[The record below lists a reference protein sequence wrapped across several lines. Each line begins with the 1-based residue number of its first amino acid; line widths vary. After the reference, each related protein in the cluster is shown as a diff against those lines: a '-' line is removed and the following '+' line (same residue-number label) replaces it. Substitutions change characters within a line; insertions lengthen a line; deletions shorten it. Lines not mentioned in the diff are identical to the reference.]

1 MNMQIKATVAQMI
14 SAAVTGDVVQPLSG
28 EIKGIVSSGDR
39 EAYEGSYKITP
50 KVSEQTLETQ
60 GMRMLD
66 DVVVQAIPYYAVDNA
81 ARGQTIVI
89 GDGENGG

>member
-14 SAAVTGDVVQPLSG
+14 SAAVTGDVVQPLS
-28 EIKGIVSSGDR
+28 SGDR

-50 KVSEQTLETQ
+50 TVSEQTLETQ